1 MSRPRS
7 SRPSHD
13 SEYPPPPPTSRIQQ
27 LLEAAGGVT
36 IAIAAAFCAAVQHLR
51 SSPAAMATLVVC
63 GLVMFPCGCFACIV
77 VTVGLVCCI
86 PVVLIGIA
94 CASIPGLHRRARAG
108 ARVAA
113 SGCGKLADVA
123 RDNPVLATGV
133 CLATL
138 PLLPVLLVGLG
149 LASVGFF
156 VFAPITVPAALF
168 VMWRFL
174 PPDTAA
180 AAANRAVP
188 ATAHGTPR
196 STFSAPAFSN
206 PRAAFAAAYAA
217 AAQPPPPNT
226 PAFSVCSNAHQRKAP
241 TAVPPPPPVV
251 AEPPPPQRVSPSSVT
266 TTVNNGETKAIF
278 SLPPHIGASFQVKAP
293 SYEDLRKA
301 PSPAPAPSAAMMSYN
316 STAYYNKP
324 VSAAQGLGLLP
335 PAPTTR
341 PPQPPAPLPQLERMD
356 SPPLVPLAVPLQPPG
371 MDVTT
376 QVDAAFLA
384 AATRALAAC
393 KAAEIRGSLA
403 YSQCQSSAAS
413 SA

>member
-1 MSRPRS
+1 
-7 SRPSHD
+7 
-13 SEYPPPPPTSRIQQ
+13 
-27 LLEAAGGVT
+27 
-36 IAIAAAFCAAVQHLR
+36 
-51 SSPAAMATLVVC
+51 MATLVVC
-63 GLVMFPCGCFACIV
+63 GLVMFPFVCFACIV

-94 CASIPGLHRRARAG
+94 CASIPGLLRRARAG

-113 SGCGKLADVA
+113 SGCGKLADIA

-174 PPDTAA
+174 PPDTQA

-226 PAFSVCSNAHQRKAP
+226 PAFSVCSNAQHRKAP
-241 TAVPPPPPVV
+241 TAVPPPPTVV

-301 PSPAPAPSAAMMSYN
+301 PSPAPAPSAAMMSSKRSSSHTRC
-316 STAYYNKP
+316 ST
-324 VSAAQGLGLLP
+324 SANQCADRRPRAAGRRRCSPRGPLP
-335 PAPTTR
+335 PRASGNLR
-341 PPQPPAPLPQLERMD
+341 ELRH
-356 SPPLVPLAVPLQPPG
+356 SPSGRV
-371 MDVTT
+371 
-376 QVDAAFLA
+376 
-384 AATRALAAC
+384 TRAPARSRRRSRRRSRLRWLQLT
-393 KAAEIRGSLA
+393 KA
-403 YSQCQSSAAS
+403 
-413 SA
+413 